1 MDREAKLDSNAAN
14 STFQGIRQLVAHAIQ
29 ACKNTTVCRWGTAH
43 IATSMTPSRKILL
56 ELAAE
61 GHRAPIGTHLVL
73 HEKPDVAEILLDGSR
88 LGEVIAE
95 TACRFQTPLAVPLM
109 DLTLEKEALLL
120 SLGVAPEDIEGCHF
134 DTPPGPAP
142 AFAATARMSAACD
155 AIRHVAGQPGLLPM
169 GMGIGPFSLMT
180 KLVADPIAPV
190 FLAGTGATAEE
201 EPEIA
206 VVEAA
211 IRTGT
216 ELILAYLDAQIDAG
230 ARAFI
235 LCEPAANN
243 VYFSPNQ
250 LAEGYDVFER
260 LVMAPLQRIKD
271 RMAARGVE
279 LVFHDCGE
287 LTSGMVERF
296 ASLDAAMM
304 SFGSSRCL
312 WEDAALVGQE
322 TVLYGNLPT
331 KRFYSAQ
338 LTVAEVQAL
347 SSRLLE
353 KMQEAGHPFILG
365 SECDILSVPGSERE
379 ILSKVE
385 SFLNPVDS

>member
-1 MDREAKLDSNAAN
+1 MSP
-14 STFQGIRQLVAHAIQ
+14 T
-29 ACKNTTVCRWGTAH
+29 
-43 IATSMTPSRKILL
+43 RKILL
-56 ELAAE
+56 DLAAE

-73 HEKPDVAEILLDGSR
+73 HEKSDVEGILWDGGR

-95 TACRFQTPLAVPLM
+95 TATRFHTPLAVPLM

-120 SLGVAPEDIEGCHF
+120 GLGMEPAAIEGYHF
-134 DTPPGPAP
+134 DVPPAQMRSFAP
-142 AFAATARMSAACD
+142 TTRMTAACD
-155 AIRHVAGQPGLLPM
+155 AIRHVAAQPGLLPM

-180 KLVADPIAPV
+180 KLVADPITPV
-190 FLAGTGATAEE
+190 FLAGTGATGTE

-206 VVEAA
+206 VIEAA

-216 ELILAYLDAQIDAG
+216 DLILAYLDAQIDAG

-235 LCEPAANN
+235 LCEPAANS

-250 LAEGYDVFER
+250 LDESYEVFER
-260 LVMAPLQRIKD
+260 LVMKPLRRIKA
-271 RMAARGVE
+271 RMVERQVE
-279 LVFHDCGE
+279 LIFHDCGE
-287 LTSGMVERF
+287 LTAGMVERF
-296 ASLDAAMM
+296 ATLDAAMI
-304 SFGSSRCL
+304 SLGSSRCL
-312 WEDAALVGQE
+312 WEDAALLPHE
-322 TVLYGNLPT
+322 TVVYGNLPT

-347 SSRLLE
+347 SARLCE
-353 KMQEAGHPFILG
+353 KMREVDHPFILG

-385 SFLNPVDS
+385 SFLNPELTSSHQIGSLDR

>member
-1 MDREAKLDSNAAN
+1 
-14 STFQGIRQLVAHAIQ
+14 
-29 ACKNTTVCRWGTAH
+29 
-43 IATSMTPSRKILL
+43 MTPSRQILHD
-56 ELAAE
+56 LAAQ

-73 HEKPDVAEILLDGSR
+73 HEKPDVAGILVDGTR

-95 TACRFQTPLAVPLM
+95 TAGRFRTPLAVPLM

-120 SLGVAPEDIEGCHF
+120 ALGVAPEEIESYHF
-134 DTPPGPAP
+134 DVPPGSSPP
-142 AFAATARMSAACD
+142 FTATARMEAAYD
-155 AIRHVAGQPGLLPM
+155 AIRHVASQPGLLPM

-180 KLVADPIAPV
+180 KLVADPISPV
-190 FLAGTGATAEE
+190 FLAATGATADE

-250 LAEGYDVFER
+250 LEESYEVFER
-260 LVMAPLQRIKD
+260 LVMTPLQRIKD

-287 LTSGMVERF
+287 LTAGMVGRF
-296 ASLDAAMM
+296 ASLDAAMI

-312 WEDAALVGQE
+312 WEDAALVPRE

-338 LTVAEVQAL
+338 LTIAEVQAL

-353 KMQEAGHPFILG
+353 KMREAGHPFILG
-365 SECDILSVPGSERE
+365 SECDILSVPGCERE

-385 SFLNPVDS
+385 SFLEL